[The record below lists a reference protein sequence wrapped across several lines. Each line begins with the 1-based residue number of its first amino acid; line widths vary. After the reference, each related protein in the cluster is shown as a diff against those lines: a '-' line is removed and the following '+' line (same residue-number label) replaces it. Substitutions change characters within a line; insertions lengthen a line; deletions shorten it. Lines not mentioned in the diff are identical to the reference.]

1 MKIAILVAGLPPE
14 AVGGTEIQAS
24 RLASHLAARHQVTV
38 FTRTSTVS
46 KELASVP
53 GCTVVQRCTVRR
65 RRVRFAADIVQTL
78 ALIARSRRRI
88 DVILAYQTVIDGLIG
103 VLAKTL
109 FGVPV
114 IVSVRGDAEYRLDR
128 YRQSRLLSPFVF
140 RHADRLAV
148 QSATLGGELL
158 QAFER
163 AGRTKEAKKLRAKL
177 IVVPNG
183 ISIPPPREG
192 TGQGVLFVGRL
203 IKSKGVDILL
213 EAMRACPGE
222 RLTIVG
228 DGPERRALE
237 EAARGNPN
245 VSFAGMVDSVE
256 VDRHLARAG
265 IFVLPS
271 LEEGLPNVV
280 MEAMALGVPVVA
292 TKVGGIPDLIAHGE
306 TGWLVEPGNAGAL
319 ADGIQ
324 RLMADAPLR
333 ASIAA
338 NGRAA
343 MVRYEWAVAVES
355 IESRLL
361 ELQRER
367 RA

>member
-1 MKIAILVAGLPPE
+1 MNIAILVAGLPPE
-14 AVGGTEIQAS
+14 RVGGTETQAA
-24 RLASHLAARHQVTV
+24 RLASHLASRHQVTV

-46 KELASVP
+46 ADLASRP
-53 GCTVVQRCTVRR
+53 GCTVVQRCAVRR
-65 RRVRFAADIVQTL
+65 RGVRFAADFVQTL
-78 ALIARSRRRI
+78 ALIARSRRQI

-103 VLAKTL
+103 VVAKTL
-109 FGVPV
+109 FGIPV
-114 IVSVRGDAEYRLDR
+114 IVSIRGDAEYRLDR

-140 RHADRLAV
+140 RRADRLAV
-148 QSATLGGELL
+148 QTATLGDELV

-163 AGRTKEAKKLRAKL
+163 AGRSRAAEALRAKL

-192 TGQGVLFVGRL
+192 MGQGVLYVGRL
-203 IKSKGVDILL
+203 IKSKGVDLL
-213 EAMRACPGE
+213 LDAMRDCPGE

-237 EAARGNPN
+237 EHARGNPN
-245 VSFAGMVDSVE
+245 VTFTGMVDTAE
-256 VDRHLARAG
+256 VDRYLAGAG
-265 IFVLPS
+265 VLVLPS

-280 MEAMALGVPVVA
+280 LEAMALGVPVIA
-292 TKVGGIPDLIAHGE
+292 TRIGGIPDLIAHGE
-306 TGWLVEPGNAGAL
+306 TGWLIEPGKATTI
-319 ADGIQ
+319 ADGIR

-333 ASIAA
+333 ARIAS

-343 MVRYEWAVAVES
+343 VRPYEWPRAVET

-361 ELQRER
+361 ELKSIGHP
-367 RA
+367 